1 MKGVINSI
9 KKLPINYFS
18 PVFQFYLLTVA
29 VSRGIPTSGDA
40 VPKGDKLLAGSRAA
54 PGMWGL
60 GFGIAAQC
68 IVFWNRQVQS

>member
-54 PGMWGL
+54 PGM
-60 GFGIAAQC
+60 
-68 IVFWNRQVQS
+68 